1 MHSSPDFGV
10 VIPAAGS
17 GSRFGGGD
25 KLLVD
30 LSGETVLHRAARL
43 FADHVAVAAII
54 VVTAPDRI
62 APYQQHLAD
71 LAPGRS
77 LRVVE
82 GGRERWESVM
92 LGLRA
97 LAAIPAAPRFVAVH
111 DAARPLTPRAV
122 IDAAFDAARTHGGAL
137 PCVPEPATL
146 KRRADDGSVAQTVDR
161 RDLFQAQTPQCFE
174 LLRLLSAYETLH
186 ADGRLADVTD
196 DAQLFERMQWPVQ
209 ITPGAVEN
217 LKVTSAGDAAI
228 ARALLAVAPSA
239 T

>member
-1 MHSSPDFGV
+1 MHRPPDFGV

-30 LSGETVLHRAARL
+30 LSGETVLHRAVRL
-43 FADHVAVAAII
+43 FADHSAVAAIV
-54 VVTAPDRI
+54 VVTAAERME
-62 APYQQHLAD
+62 PYRRHLAD
-71 LAPGRS
+71 LSSART
-77 LRVVE
+77 LAVVQ

-97 LAAIPAAPRFVAVH
+97 IAAIPGAPRFVAVH

-122 IDAAFDAARTHGGAL
+122 LDAAFEGARTRGGAV

-146 KRRADDGSVAQTVDR
+146 KRRAEDGSVAETVDR
-161 RDLFQAQTPQCFE
+161 RGLFQAQTPQCFD
-174 LLRLLSAYETLH
+174 LARLLSAYETLH
-186 ADGRLADVTD
+186 ADNRLADVTD

-228 ARALLAVAPSA
+228 ARALLGAAPS
-239 T
+239 TP